1 MPRGR
6 GRHHDREII
15 IEKGMV
21 SNQNSAG
28 IWSGKRLRRGRG
40 RISKKGE
47 TLSSPVFSGSSVFR
61 ENYLV
66 ENSMEGLGSSKNAYI
81 LYGSKYKNSEE
92 NTLVGEPLIDTNQTR
107 QDNMNELEA
116 ISVLDGFSNSVS
128 VVDSSYIKKPK
139 NNNSDDD
146 LSSLSEL
153 NDSEA
158 ETERIEDIDS
168 SLEVH
173 MINKKLIEDQKN
185 PDINESESSQPFTSF
200 NKKYKKDKSELFGPP
215 EFLSSS
221 SNEYVSKK
229 DSKSDGDDDSVHSKT
244 IPSLDNESTVE
255 EEIMESVFGDDDI
268 SMNVDDEVDE
278 KKVQKR
284 KDAIAA
290 LTQIEIQFAKLRDK
304 LYENQISCLDKE
316 VDLVNK
322 GIHPE
327 LSSLME
333 KIAERRERKYNIAVA
348 FRDMSI
354 KFIKDEFIAHQYE
367 IQNSFLESKRK
378 LREKMLQRTGEKCFQ
393 IYHERRLMETLA
405 PEYGF
410 SIPTK
415 RLVQLKN
422 RRAHELE
429 VMFLVGL
436 KTYIGFP
443 AAPEIKNASKEEIM
457 QDLSEMKVKRAP
469 FDSFRNFIFPNS
481 TLQNTS
487 SHNQESQLKSYNNNL
502 FSQFLYQKSSQSRQY
517 SNCMTSHS
525 LSEYSSLKQ
534 HSLNTYP
541 PYNSDRNQPSSHDQ
555 YHSSFCMQ
563 HEQASV
569 DMQLMGNKPFCQF
582 PLSPRLN
589 QSLQYFEPLQK
600 KNDYIGMILHQ

>member
-6 GRHHDREII
+6 GRPHDREVIV
-15 IEKGMV
+15 EKGAV
-21 SNQNSAG
+21 SGQNSG
-28 IWSGKRLRRGRG
+28 EIWTGKRLRRGCG
-40 RISKKGE
+40 RISKKGQE
-47 TLSSPVFSGSSVFR
+47 TISGPVFTRSPVFR
-61 ENYLV
+61 ENYIAEESLKDQ
-66 ENSMEGLGSSKNAYI
+66 GSSKNAYI
-81 LYGSKYKNSEE
+81 LYESKYKNSKE
-92 NTLVGEPLIDTNQTR
+92 NMLVGESIIDERNEMR
-107 QDNMNELEA
+107 QENMNELEA
-116 ISVLDGFSNSVS
+116 ISVLNEFSNSVS
-128 VVDSSYIKKPK
+128 MMESSYIKKSK
-139 NNNSDDD
+139 NSNSDDD

-158 ETERIEDIDS
+158 ETERIEDIES
-168 SLEVH
+168 SLDVH
-173 MINKKLIEDQKN
+173 IINKKLIGEEKDLV
-185 PDINESESSQPFTSF
+185 INEMETSQSYGTFN
-200 NKKYKKDKSELFGPP
+200 NKKYKKDKSELLAPS
-215 EFLSSS
+215 EFLSIS

-229 DSKSDGDDDSVHSKT
+229 SMKSDGDDDSVHSKT
-244 IPSLDNESTVE
+244 IPSVDNESTVE
-255 EEIMESVFGDDDI
+255 EEIVESVFGDDDV

-304 LYENQISCLDKE
+304 LYENQINCLDKE
-316 VDLVNK
+316 VDLINK

-348 FRDMSI
+348 LRDMSI

-367 IQNSFLESKRK
+367 IQNVFLESKRK
-378 LREKMLQRTGEKCFQ
+378 LREKMLQKTGEKCFR

-405 PEYGF
+405 PEYEF

-415 RLVQLKN
+415 RSVQLRN

-457 QDLSEMKVKRAP
+457 QDLSEMRVKRAP
-469 FDSFRNFIFPNS
+469 FDPFRNFIFPNS
-481 TLQNTS
+481 TFQNAS
-487 SHNQESQLKSYNNNL
+487 SYNQESQLKPHNNNL
-502 FSQFLYQKSSQSRQY
+502 FSQFSYQKSSQNRQY
-517 SNCMTSHS
+517 SNYMGSHS
-525 LSEYSSLKQ
+525 LSEYSSPKQ
-534 HSLNTYP
+534 HSLNKYP
-541 PYNSDRNQPSSHDQ
+541 PYNSDRNQSSHDQ

-569 DMQLMGNKPFCQF
+569 DMQLMNNNKLFCQF

-600 KNDYIGMILHQ
+600 KTTILE

>member
-6 GRHHDREII
+6 GRHQDRDII
-15 IEKGMV
+15 MEKGMV
-21 SNQNSAG
+21 GRQNSVEM
-28 IWSGKRLRRGRG
+28 WSEKRLRRCRG

-47 TLSSPVFSGSSVFR
+47 TLSSPVLSGSGAFR
-61 ENYLV
+61 ESYLS
-66 ENSMEGLGSSKNAYI
+66 EDSMEGLGSSKNAYI
-81 LYGSKYKNSEE
+81 LYKSKYKNGEE
-92 NTLVGEPLIDTNQTR
+92 NTLAGKPLDANQTR
-107 QDNMNELEA
+107 QNNMNEFDA
-116 ISVLDGFSNSVS
+116 ISVLKGLSNSVS
-128 VVDSSYIKKPK
+128 AEDSSYIKEPK
-139 NNNSDDD
+139 NDNSDDD

-168 SLEVH
+168 SLDVH
-173 MINKKLIEDQKN
+173 MMNKELMDDQKN
-185 PDINESESSQPFTSF
+185 RDINESESSQPFTSF
-200 NKKYKKDKSELFGPP
+200 NKKYRKENSELLGPP
-215 EFLSSS
+215 EFLSTS
-221 SNEYVSKK
+221 SNEYLSKK
-229 DSKSDGDDDSVHSKT
+229 SSKSDGDDDSVHSKT
-244 IPSLDNESTVE
+244 IPSLDNESTIE
-255 EEIMESVFGDDDI
+255 EEIVESVFDDDDI
-268 SMNVDDEVDE
+268 GMNADDEVDE

-304 LYENQISCLDKE
+304 LYENQISYLDKE

-348 FRDMSI
+348 SRDMSM

-415 RLVQLKN
+415 RLLQLRN

-457 QDLSEMKVKRAP
+457 QDLSEMRVKRAP
-469 FDSFRNFIFPNS
+469 FDSFRNFVFPNS
-481 TLQNTS
+481 TFQNTS
-487 SHNQESQLKSYNNNL
+487 SNNQESQLKSYNNNP

-517 SNCMTSHS
+517 SNCMGSQS
-525 LSEYSSLKQ
+525 LPEYSLKQ
-534 HSLNTYP
+534 NSLNKYQP
-541 PYNSDRNQPSSHDQ
+541 CNSDRNQSSSHDQ

-563 HEQASV
+563 HEQASA
-569 DMQLMGNKPFCQF
+569 DMQSMNNNKPFCQF